1 MRCSVI
7 TVITVIVVITVIFKF
22 LSDMVIFSVP
32 NDNVFF
38 KLFLSVFGDNGI
50 FDVFSEKIL
59 CRVVIDRFTFRVLND
74 RVHFCPRNGLRYEPE
89 AI

>member
-32 NDNVFF
+32 NDVFF